1 MWKHT
6 DSEMDL
12 NREVTEEEEEEEED
26 LDRKYSSEFRLCV
39 NPDIKTN
46 FSE

>member
-12 NREVTEEEEEEEED
+12 HAQIEREEEEEEEE
-26 LDRKYSSEFRLCV
+26 LDRKYSSDIMLCV
-39 NPDIKTN
+39 NPHFQTN
-46 FSE
+46 A